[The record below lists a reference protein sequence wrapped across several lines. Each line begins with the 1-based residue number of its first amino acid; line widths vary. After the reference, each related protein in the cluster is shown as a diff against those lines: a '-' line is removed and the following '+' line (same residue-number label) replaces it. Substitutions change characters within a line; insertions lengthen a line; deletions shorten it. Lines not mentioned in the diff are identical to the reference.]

1 MNRKH
6 TRLLMGRMTTAER
19 LMGRFMRGPDDHPSS
34 PPADPPADPPAP
46 EAIDPAKHASL
57 ASAHE
62 RLKKDAAADRASIK
76 AMTDRLAAFET
87 AEAAK
92 AEEAARAAGDFDTI
106 KKQIESRYT
115 KEIEARDGTL
125 GKQRTQIERL
135 VIDAGL
141 ANALASASVAPEF
154 LPAVTALL
162 RQGAEIKDDD
172 DGNPTAFRSGIP
184 LAEAVKL
191 WAENEGKAFV
201 RLNNSGGD
209 ANGGQKH
216 PAGSKTI
223 SRADFSKLDPVE
235 RAKAARELKIVD

>member
-1 MNRKH
+1 
-6 TRLLMGRMTTAER
+6 MTDATAPA
-19 LMGRFMRGPDDHPSS
+19 GDHAPVLET
-34 PPADPPADPPAP
+34 PAP
-46 EAIDPAKHASL
+46 EAIDPAKHQSL

-76 AMTDRLAAFET
+76 AMTERLAAVDKAQ
-87 AEAAK
+87 AE
-92 AEEAARAAGDFDTI
+92 AEEAKAREAGDFDTI
-106 KKQIESRYT
+106 KKQLEARYT
-115 KEIEARDGTL
+115 KEIEAREGTL

-162 RQGAEIKDDD
+162 RQGTEIKDDD

-209 ANGGQKH
+209 ANGGQKR
-216 PAGSKTI
+216 PTGANTI
-223 SRADFSKLDPVE
+223 TREAFAKLGPVE
-235 RAKAARELKIVD
+235 KAKAARELKIVD

>member
-1 MNRKH
+1 
-6 TRLLMGRMTTAER
+6 MTDAAA
-19 LMGRFMRGPDDHPSS
+19 
-34 PPADPPADPPAP
+34 PAGDPAPVLETPAP
-46 EAIDPAKHASL
+46 EAIDPTKHKSL
-57 ASAHE
+57 ADAHE
-62 RLKKDAAADRASIK
+62 RLKKDAAADRARLK
-76 AMTDRLAAFET
+76 EQADKLAAFET

-115 KEIEARDGTL
+115 KEIESRDGTL

-154 LPAVTALL
+154 LSAVTALL

-172 DGNPTAFRSGIP
+172 DGNPVAFRSGIP

-191 WAENEGKAFV
+191 WAENDGKAFV

-209 ANGGQKH
+209 ANGGR
-216 PAGSKTI
+216 KTPVGANTI
-223 SRADFSKLDPVE
+223 TREAFGKLGPVE

>member
-1 MNRKH
+1 MY
-6 TRLLMGRMTTAER
+6 LLNHALPGARRIVRDAENDQ
-19 LMGRFMRGPDDHPSS
+19 GGGEGGDD
-34 PPADPPADPPAP
+34 AAKAAA
-46 EAIDPAKHASL
+46 EAAKAAIDPAKHGAL
-57 ASAHE
+57 AAAHE
-62 RLKKDAAADRASIK
+62 RLKKDAAADRAAK
-76 AMTDRLAAFET
+76 AALEARVAEFDAK
-87 AEAAK
+87 EAAK

-115 KEIEARDGTL
+115 KEIEVRDGTL
-125 GKQRTQIERL
+125 GKQRTQIEKL

-141 ANALASASVAPEF
+141 ANALASAGVAPEF
-154 LPAVTALL
+154 MPAVTALL

-172 DGNPTAFRSGIP
+172 DGNPVAFRSGIP

-191 WAENEGKAFV
+191 WAENDGKAFV

-223 SRADFSKLDPVE
+223 TRADFDKLGVAE

>member
-1 MNRKH
+1 
-6 TRLLMGRMTTAER
+6 MTDTNA
-19 LMGRFMRGPDDHPSS
+19 
-34 PPADPPADPPAP
+34 PAGDPPIVPETPAP
-46 EAIDPAKHASL
+46 EAIDPAKYAGL
-57 ASAHE
+57 AAAHD
-62 RLKKDAAADRASIK
+62 RLKKDAAADRAAIK
-76 AMTDRLAAFET
+76 EMRERLAAVD
-87 AEAAK
+87 AAK
-92 AEEAARAAGDFDTI
+92 AEADEAKAREAGDFDTV
-106 KKQIESRYT
+106 KKQLEARYG
-115 KEIEARDGTL
+115 KEIEARDGIL

-172 DGNPTAFRSGIP
+172 DGNPAAFRSGIP

-191 WAENEGKAFV
+191 WAENDGKAFV

-209 ANGGQKH
+209 ANGGQKR
-216 PAGSKTI
+216 PAGANTI
-223 SRADFSKLDPVE
+223 TREAFAKLGPNE

>member
-1 MNRKH
+1 
-6 TRLLMGRMTTAER
+6 MTDTSA
-19 LMGRFMRGPDDHPSS
+19 
-34 PPADPPADPPAP
+34 PAGDPPVVPETPAP
-46 EAIDPAKHASL
+46 EAIDPAKHGAL

-62 RLKKDAAADRASIK
+62 RLKKDAAADRAK
-76 AMTDRLAAFET
+76 LKEQADKLAAFEA

-106 KKQIESRYT
+106 KKQLESRYT
-115 KEIEARDGTL
+115 KEIEAREGTL

-162 RQGAEIKDDD
+162 RQGTEIKDDD

-209 ANGGQKH
+209 ANGGQKRATG
-216 PAGSKTI
+216 PNTI
-223 SRADFSKLDPVE
+223 TRADFAKLGPTE
-235 RAKAARELKIVD
+235 RAKAVRELKIVD